1 MVLTKLLT
9 RRWWL
14 PTLLV
19 LAGMAL
25 LIWLGFW
32 QLRRMD
38 QRQTYNDMVI
48 SRWVTQPLEL
58 NTAEVPSDLSEWE
71 YRRLTLDGQ
80 FDFAHQIVLKNQF
93 FFEQPGVQLV
103 TPMLLDPMLL
113 DGENSG
119 TPKAVLVARGWVPFD
134 DAKPENI
141 AQFDEPNLTQIV
153 GLVQESQMMP
163 GGETPAIPDTP
174 QTEWF
179 RVNID
184 AIQPQMPYELLP
196 FFIYALPEEG
206 RTIHELPIREPRDP
220 ATELRSPVMHLSY
233 AVQWFSFAMILGF
246 GYVQLVRIQERR
258 RLRQQSEPEVDD
270 LPEVDAG
277 IPTAIG

>member
-1 MVLTKLLT
+1 MMVLTKLLT

-32 QLRRMD
+32 QLQRMD
-38 QRQTYNDMVI
+38 QRAAYNDLVI
-48 SRWVTQPLEL
+48 SRWVAAPLEL
-58 NTAEVPSDLSEWE
+58 NTTTLPADLGEWE
-71 YRRLTLDGQ
+71 YRRLALHGQ

-93 FFEQPGVQLV
+93 FAEQPGVQLV
-103 TPMLLDPMLL
+103 TPMLLDSAE
-113 DGENSG
+113 GEP
-119 TPKAVLVARGWVPFD
+119 TKAVLVARGWAPFE

-141 AQFDEPNLTQIV
+141 AQFDEPDLTQLV

-163 GGETPAIPDTP
+163 GGEAPTIPDAP

-179 RVNID
+179 RINID
-184 AIQPQMPYELLP
+184 AIQPQMPYDLLH
-196 FFIYALPEEG
+196 FFIYALPEDG
-206 RTIHELPIREPRDP
+206 RTINDLPIREPRDP
-220 ATELRSPVMHLSY
+220 AIELRSPIMHLSY

-246 GYVQLVRIQERR
+246 GYTQIVRVQERR
-258 RLRQQSEPEVDD
+258 RLHQSTAPETERT
-270 LPEVDAG
+270 EVDAG
-277 IPTAIG
+277 IPSTIS

>member
-38 QRQTYNDMVI
+38 QRTAYNDLVI
-48 SRWVTQPLEL
+48 GRWVAAPLEL
-58 NTAEVPSDLSEWE
+58 NPTELPSDLGEWE
-71 YRRLTLDGQ
+71 YRRLALHGQ

-93 FFEQPGVQLV
+93 FAEQPGVQLV
-103 TPMLLDPMLL
+103 TPLLLGNTA
-113 DGENSG
+113 DGA
-119 TPKAVLVARGWVPFD
+119 PKAVLVARGWVPFE
-134 DAKPENI
+134 DAKPENV

-163 GGETPAIPDTP
+163 GGEAPTVPDAP
-174 QTEWF
+174 QSEWF
-179 RVNID
+179 RINID

-206 RTIHELPIREPRDP
+206 RTINDLPIREPRDP
-220 ATELRSPVMHLSY
+220 AYELRSPIMHLSY

-246 GYVQLVRIQERR
+246 GYTQLVRVQERR
-258 RLRQQSEPEVDD
+258 RLRQESEPEIEVPDVEAPD
-270 LPEVDAG
+270 VDAG
-277 IPTAIG
+277 IPSTIS